1 PVRAAARRS
10 AARTRASACSTS
22 SVRVRSTIPG
32 TRHGADQNVN
42 ERVQRWLSR
51 TRHLEKPVVPDIRGK
66 VTIADVVDVA
76 PEEYAAAVHRWAG
89 SVWGPGASITPS
101 RAPGSPRPGRAER
114 LAFGE
119 RHGWITPL
127 AALPFVPAFAILVCV
142 PLALRAVGPGDSTG
156 RLLIATYPI
165 AAAAAILAIVVPSG
179 IPSAAIAVIWLAF
192 TALAALHGLPRV
204 FGSTGRIEELCT

>member
-1 PVRAAARRS
+1 M
-10 AARTRASACSTS
+10 RASACSTS

-89 SVWGPGASITPS
+89 SVWGAWREHHTLA
-101 RAPGSPRPGRAER
+101 RA
-114 LAFGE
+114 
-119 RHGWITPL
+119 W
-127 AALPFVPAFAILVCV
+127 
-142 PLALRAVGPGDSTG
+142 
-156 RLLIATYPI
+156 I
-165 AAAAAILAIVVPSG
+165 AAAGA
-179 IPSAAIAVIWLAF
+179 
-192 TALAALHGLPRV
+192 R
-204 FGSTGRIEELCT
+204 